1 MAPVAAGWS
10 RNRANRSQRIDL
22 GDIKN
27 PLGPPH
33 RQNPAINPARP
44 LPVSPLRCLG
54 PLARAPR
61 LRHERPMDW
70 IKIIHILCVM
80 GWMTS
85 IFAVP
90 RALIYWKRDHA
101 KTGEFGPLGDLTYR
115 LYRFSA
121 GLMVIALLTGIYL
134 GAAVF
139 QFAPWVLVK
148 LGLVVLLGGHYMMT
162 GGMVMRAKK
171 GEFRESDFYLR
182 VFNEIS
188 VLGVV
193 AILWVVVVKPF

>member
-1 MAPVAAGWS
+1 
-10 RNRANRSQRIDL
+10 
-22 GDIKN
+22 
-27 PLGPPH
+27 
-33 RQNPAINPARP
+33 
-44 LPVSPLRCLG
+44 
-54 PLARAPR
+54 
-61 LRHERPMDW
+61 MDW
-70 IKIIHILCVM
+70 IKIIHILSVM

-139 QFAPWVLVK
+139 AFDTWVIV
-148 LGLVVLLGGHYMMT
+148 
-162 GGMVMRAKK
+162 
-171 GEFRESDFYLR
+171 
-182 VFNEIS
+182 
-188 VLGVV
+188 
-193 AILWVVVVKPF
+193 